1 MYGRAFAMILM
12 TAVLCLGG
20 MTNAPAAPT
29 SNAAVTSA
37 ARAGK
42 CCHRPGNRGR
52 DHRPPPGTQGHSEN
66 LDVTRYELRPGK
78 GRMGAERGR
87 DRRYGASRLSDD
99 TTRSYGSDKGMYAAS
114 GVGITLTQPL
124 VGRLRHPQPC
134 PYWRSHR

>member
-1 MYGRAFAMILM
+1 
-12 TAVLCLGG
+12 
-20 MTNAPAAPT
+20 
-29 SNAAVTSA
+29 
-37 ARAGK
+37 
-42 CCHRPGNRGR
+42 
-52 DHRPPPGTQGHSEN
+52 
-66 LDVTRYELRPGK
+66 
-78 GRMGAERGR
+78 MGAERGR